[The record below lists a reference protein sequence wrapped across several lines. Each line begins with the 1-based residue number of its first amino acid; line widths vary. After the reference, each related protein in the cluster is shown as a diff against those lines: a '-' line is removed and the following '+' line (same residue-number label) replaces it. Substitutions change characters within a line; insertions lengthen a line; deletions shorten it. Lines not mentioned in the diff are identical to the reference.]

1 MSNQITTDIIKK
13 LRDKTG
19 ISVMQ
24 CKKALE
30 SVNGDVEKAVIVLRK
45 QSSEI
50 SAKKADRKVG
60 AGIISAYIHTNGGIG
75 SMAELVC
82 ETDFV
87 AKNEDFKKLAY
98 DISMQVAAMN
108 PKFLNSDEITEA
120 DKKAARE
127 VFKDEAKG
135 KMSELQEKIIEG
147 KLASYFKDK
156 VLMEQNFI
164 KDQNITIKNLIQ
176 SATQKFGEKIEIRR
190 FIRFSALE

>member
-1 MSNQITTDIIKK
+1 MSNQITTDVIKK

-19 ISVMQ
+19 VSVMQ

-50 SAKKADRKVG
+50 SAKKAERKVG

>member
-1 MSNQITTDIIKK
+1 MSNQITTDVIKK

-19 ISVMQ
+19 VSVMQ